1 MGRTEKYLAMAT
13 DRSDSELIGSDLNE
27 LSSAARN
34 LVNHAFHLSGG
45 LSLAFGTIFLQSL
58 ASIAG
63 MYVISLIIFLM
74 IIVLCNFNF

>member
-1 MGRTEKYLAMAT
+1 MGRTEKYLTMTT
-13 DRSDSELIGSDLNE
+13 DMSASELIGSDLNE
-27 LSSAARN
+27 LGSAARN

-63 MYVISLIIFLM
+63 MYVISLITLLIL
-74 IIVLCNFNF
+74 